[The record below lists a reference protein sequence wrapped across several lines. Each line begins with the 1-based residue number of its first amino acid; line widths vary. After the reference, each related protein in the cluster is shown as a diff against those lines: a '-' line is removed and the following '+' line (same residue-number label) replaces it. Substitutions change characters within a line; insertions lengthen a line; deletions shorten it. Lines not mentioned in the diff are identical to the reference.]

1 VQRIL
6 VTGGCGFIG
15 SHLIRRLLQQH
26 PSTEIVNLDLL
37 TYAGRPENLA
47 DVADEGRYR
56 FVQGDIADAA
66 AVAEAADGCDAI
78 INVAA
83 ETHVDRSIMGGDEF
97 ITTNILGAKRL
108 LDHVAAT
115 PGVRLV
121 QVSTDE
127 VYGDVPAP
135 HRSREGDPLHGSSPY
150 AAAKAAAELM
160 VAAYVRTYGIEA
172 AIVRGANAYGPNQF
186 PEKFIPVLA
195 INTLE
200 GRPLPV
206 YGDGRQVR
214 EFTHVSDFA
223 RGIEAVLLH
232 GRSGEAY
239 NCGSEQ
245 AQVNLETARRV
256 VAILDADEELIQ
268 HVADRR
274 SIEIDDLRQ
283 ARRVD
288 AGMGPNRN
296 ERGVLD
302 GGEIAT
308 AFLGEIGGGRLVHAP
323 DEVAGQP
330 GERLAHFPTARCGGH
345 GG

>member
-186 PEKFIPVLA
+186 PEKFIPVLT
-195 INTLE
+195 INALE

-268 HVADRR
+268 HVADRPGHDR
-274 SIEIDDLRQ
+274 RYAIDCTKLRGLGWAPEVAFADGLRATVEWYRTNEAWWRAIQ
-283 ARRVD
+283 AGSDYADYV
-288 AGMGPNRN
+288 AANY
-296 ERGVLD
+296 
-302 GGEIAT
+302 
-308 AFLGEIGGGRLVHAP
+308 GGR
-323 DEVAGQP
+323 AG
-330 GERLAHFPTARCGGH
+330 A
-345 GG
+345 